1 MSKHTCPKVNIEAVR
16 EAVFNVNIDYV
27 AEQQNNGLNIKTND
41 YIVYADEI
49 IALSIKLYGVHNAF
63 YVQATEDKIM
73 LNAGVYRLLPEFLV
87 PGEEVEFEL
96 EDRK

>member
-16 EAVFNVNIDYV
+16 VAVFNVDINYV
-27 AEQQNNGLNIKTND
+27 AEQINNGLNIKTNS
-41 YIVYADEI
+41 YIVYTDEI

-63 YVQATEDKIM
+63 HVGTDKGRIE
-73 LNAGVYRLLPEFLV
+73 LHAGVYRLLPEYII

>member
-16 EAVFNVNIDYV
+16 EAVFNVDINYV
-27 AEQQNNGLNIKTND
+27 AEQQNNGLSIKTNG
-41 YIVYADEI
+41 YIVYTDEI

-63 YVQATEDKIM
+63 YVQTTEDRIK
-73 LNAGVYRLLPEFLV
+73 LHAGVYRLLPEFLV

>member
-1 MSKHTCPKVNIEAVR
+1 MSKHTCPKVNLKAVR

-27 AEQQNNGLNIKTND
+27 AEQQNNGLNIKTNG
-41 YIVYADEI
+41 YIVYTDEI
-49 IALSIKLYGVHNAF
+49 IALSIKLYGIHNAF
-63 YVQATEDKIM
+63 HVQTTEGRIT
-73 LNAGVYRLLPEFLV
+73 LHAGVYRLLPEFLV